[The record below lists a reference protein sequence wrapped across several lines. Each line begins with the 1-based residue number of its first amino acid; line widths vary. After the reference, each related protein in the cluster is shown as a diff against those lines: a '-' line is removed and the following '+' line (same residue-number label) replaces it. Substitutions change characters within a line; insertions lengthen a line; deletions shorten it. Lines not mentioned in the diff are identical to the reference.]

1 MQTPEVIVQAPDMF
15 IWQNDDI
22 VRRLHIRKGDW
33 LLYAKTHEDE
43 LQSIGAI
50 VKSGQPNKS
59 AKYRV
64 SVMRP
69 WVDEHLED
77 IFGGKP

>member
-1 MQTPEVIVQAPDMF
+1 MQTP
-15 IWQNDDI
+15 
-22 VRRLHIRKGDW
+22 
-33 LLYAKTHEDE
+33 EDE

-50 VKSGQPNKS
+50 VKS

-69 WVDEHLED
+69 WLDDHLED
-77 IFGGKP
+77 IFGGKA

>member
-50 VKSGQPNKS
+50 VKS

-77 IFGGKP
+77 IFGGKS